1 MAGPLVFGRAT
12 VTVVA
17 VDRRRS
23 RRTALDFAQ
32 AIGVLSRQRVA
43 LEKIAKRLAAG
54 GFSEAARSVTDVG
67 HRLTELAAAVNVEAE
82 AAGGATAARRGR
94 PSAMSSGGND
104 FFARAY
110 SVGPCPDCKAGA
122 GSPCRVFRPPRGAKS
137 DRSNIGSVTGWPHR
151 GRIAMARDTGAFD
164 GFQRST

>member
-54 GFSEAARSVTDVG
+54 GFSEAAQSVTDVG

-82 AAGGATAARRGR
+82 AAGEATAARWISSSATPETDRLGEIERRGPR
-94 PSAMSSGGND
+94 PSLIHAN
-104 FFARAY
+104 
-110 SVGPCPDCKAGA
+110 
-122 GSPCRVFRPPRGAKS
+122 
-137 DRSNIGSVTGWPHR
+137 
-151 GRIAMARDTGAFD
+151 
-164 GFQRST
+164 

>member
-1 MAGPLVFGRAT
+1 
-12 VTVVA
+12 
-17 VDRRRS
+17 
-23 RRTALDFAQ
+23 
-32 AIGVLSRQRVA
+32 
-43 LEKIAKRLAAG
+43 
-54 GFSEAARSVTDVG
+54 
-67 HRLTELAAAVNVEAE
+67 
-82 AAGGATAARRGR
+82 
-94 PSAMSSGGND
+94 MSSGGND